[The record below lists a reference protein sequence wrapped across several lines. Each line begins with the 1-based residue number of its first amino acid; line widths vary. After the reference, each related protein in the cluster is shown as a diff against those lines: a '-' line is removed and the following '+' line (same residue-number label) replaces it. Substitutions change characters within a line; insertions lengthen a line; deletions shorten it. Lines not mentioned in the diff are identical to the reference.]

1 MAYRRITVSDAM
13 NKIQEDL
20 RRRAEEES
28 RLLAKKKEIDTVRVD
43 QEYDRIQRSRR
54 ESDFY
59 RNMGIG
65 EDDPE
70 ELERLQREN
79 TEFFEASKTRMS
91 FINDEFMDVVPFF
104 AKQLLLIG
112 AETGQGK
119 STTAANI
126 MYTCLRQGKR
136 CLLITNEENP
146 TDVYNRI
153 VCLIKGWNYDPK
165 NWTEEQKNEMNSF
178 YVHLKKYITI
188 VDDSYK
194 GHRGVTTTYEGF
206 CGVLDNL
213 IEHDVKFDAILVDY
227 VQKISMSMSYPG
239 RKGWEIL
246 RMVTDKLTSFKNE
259 YMAPVVLLAQLHAES
274 EDKSFEGRLKGFHG
288 MLEAMTCAIELRPDK
303 KNYRSEWVIK
313 KSRWPIE
320 QQGFFTGWF
329 NGLFVSEKN
338 ESYQRWK
345 NEKLTARA
353 VNYLE
358 VEDGKIDKLGT

>member
-1 MAYRRITVSDAM
+1 MSDSM
-13 NKIQEDL
+13 KRIQEDFE
-20 RRRAEEES
+20 RRMEEES
-28 RLLAKKKEIDTVRVD
+28 TLLSKKRQIESIRIE
-43 QEYDRIQRSRR
+43 QEYDRIQRSKE
-54 ESDFY
+54 ESQFY
-59 RNMGIG
+59 SNMGIG

-70 ELERLQREN
+70 ELDRLQREN

-126 MYTCLRQGKR
+126 IYTCLRQGKR

-165 NWTEEQKNEMNSF
+165 NWAEEQKNEMNSF
-178 YVHLKKYITI
+178 YVHLRKYITI
-188 VDDSYK
+188 IDDNYK
-194 GHRGVTTTYEGF
+194 KHRGVTTTYEGF
-206 CGVLDNL
+206 CGILDNL
-213 IEHDVKFDAILVDY
+213 LTHDVKFDAVLVDY
-227 VQKISMSMSYPG
+227 VQKINVSIKSPTK
-239 RKGWEIL
+239 KGWEIL
-246 RMVTDKLTSFKNE
+246 RMVTDRLTSFKNE
-259 YMAPVVLLAQLHAES
+259 YMAPVVLLAQLHADA
-274 EDKSFEGRLKGFHG
+274 EDKSFEGRLKGYHG
-288 MLEAMTCAIELRPDK
+288 MLEAMTCAVELRPDK
-303 KNYRSEWVIK
+303 QGYRSEWIIK

-338 ESYQRWK
+338 DKYQKWK
-345 NEKLTARA
+345 KDKLMSRAR
-353 VNYLE
+353 NLME
-358 VEDGKIDKLGT
+358 VQDGEIDKLGT